1 MPHVTFKTDSDR
13 GTFEMF
19 VDGKYVGDITEEQA
33 AEIIERLQEL
43 LDD

>member
-1 MPHVTFKTDSDR
+1 MAHVRFTKDGDR
-13 GTFEMF
+13 GTIEMF
-19 VDGKYVGDITEEQA
+19 VDGKYVGDISEEQA